1 VELFSATLCARV
13 LFSSLSFLLFFP
25 SYVSAELTAP
35 TSDSR
40 RVVRGPALC
49 VVTPHRVDA
58 RAQAGVMP
66 EDPGWGFAGDHED
79 RAADDR
85 EAVLAA
91 HPLPRAGPAYG
102 PAFRRFLFSCDL
114 PPSPGVHSAPW
125 EKCKAAMS
133 RCCIIRFQAGLSHGR
148 SSPRYRGS
156 LRLGA

>member
-49 VVTPHRVDA
+49 VVVTPHRVDA

-79 RAADDR
+79 RAADDG
-85 EAVLAA
+85 EAVRAA
-91 HPLPRAGPAYG
+91 HPFRALVLPPDLRFDGSSSPAI
-102 PAFRRFLFSCDL
+102 S
-114 PPSPGVHSAPW
+114 PSPGVHSAPW
-125 EKCKAAMS
+125 EKCKAAT
-133 RCCIIRFQAGLSHGR
+133 
-148 SSPRYRGS
+148 
-156 LRLGA
+156 